1 MQCDDVIWKCLSH
14 GFCSFKVPLRKKQE
28 IFCRNPYNV
37 SGICSRNTCP
47 LSNSRY
53 ATIKEKEGILYLYI
67 KTIERAHL
75 PAKLWEVIPLDKN
88 YVKALAQVDDNLQH
102 WPPLMIHKCKQ
113 RLTKITQY
121 LIRMRKLRKKPN
133 QLTMVRVHK
142 KVERRER
149 KREARA
155 EKVALIDNKIKA
167 ELLERLKQGTYGD
180 IYNFRQE
187 AFEEVLDEEEAL
199 QEEEELEPEF
209 VADEYLDEDI
219 EDIDSIGLGYDLG
232 FGESDFNT
240 TEESEKSS
248 KSEHSKK
255 PEKAQKPKK
264 AQKPEKPRKLE
275 KKTERLFRRTQRWI
289 RYQKTKASL
298 SCKTSTNQEAQ
309 TLFGN

>member
-1 MQCDDVIWKCLSH
+1 
-14 GFCSFKVPLRKKQE
+14 
-28 IFCRNPYNV
+28 
-37 SGICSRNTCP
+37 
-47 LSNSRY
+47 
-53 ATIKEKEGILYLYI
+53 
-67 KTIERAHL
+67 
-75 PAKLWEVIPLDKN
+75 
-88 YVKALAQVDDNLQH
+88 
-102 WPPLMIHKCKQ
+102 
-113 RLTKITQY
+113 
-121 LIRMRKLRKKPN
+121 
-133 QLTMVRVHK
+133 MVRVHK

-199 QEEEELEPEF
+199 QEEEEIEPEF

-275 KKTERLFRRTQRWI
+275 KKPNDSSEEP
-289 RYQKTKASL
+289 KGGSDTKKRKRASL
-298 SCKTSTNQEAQ
+298 AKPPPTKKPKRYLEIEYDTPDKVKEKH
-309 TLFGN
+309 T